1 MLGCGYMYIS
11 LVGVAGRRQCQCMQL
26 TMADVSTNID
36 DKGRPRRCPSACTIA
51 RTSFPQPRTNTRTNT
66 DINLSSA
73 SRILLCAALIDST
86 TNPDRNH
93 RIDRRHQAAARARSG
108 ACHHTPAESLIII
121 LSHLQQPYHL
131 YRCSSSLFTYII
143 SLLPV
148 FTTHTLPSFL
158 LPSPLHST
166 SLHFQNGGPSRRRPA
181 RKGRILPSRYRRP
194 RCPSMPPQI
203 QL

>member
-1 MLGCGYMYIS
+1 M
-11 LVGVAGRRQCQCMQL
+11 
-26 TMADVSTNID
+26 
-36 DKGRPRRCPSACTIA
+36 PRCPSACTIA

-121 LSHLQQPYHL
+121 LSLLQQPYHL

-143 SLLPV
+143 LLLPV
-148 FTTHTLPSFL
+148 FTTHTLPSSFL
-158 LPSPLHST
+158 LHYTPHLYISKMVAPPDGGQLERVESYQVGTDARGAPPCH
-166 SLHFQNGGPSRRRPA
+166 HRFQ
-181 RKGRILPSRYRRP
+181 L
-194 RCPSMPPQI
+194 
-203 QL
+203 

>member
-73 SRILLCAALIDST
+73 SRILLCAALID
-86 TNPDRNH
+86 R
-93 RIDRRHQAAARARSG
+93 
-108 ACHHTPAESLIII
+108 LILIGII
-121 LSHLQQPYHL
+121 GSIGGIKRQQGHGQE
-131 YRCSSSLFTYII
+131 RVII
-143 SLLPV
+143 
-148 FTTHTLPSFL
+148 
-158 LPSPLHST
+158 
-166 SLHFQNGGPSRRRPA
+166 
-181 RKGRILPSRYRRP
+181 
-194 RCPSMPPQI
+194 PQ
-203 QL
+203 LKA